1 MKKRIKRACTVLF
14 IGLFGLTLSG
24 CMEVSEIKD
33 AIESALS
40 NDSAAITVN
49 GAEYEDSYE
58 YAIYAVEELMACIDD
73 GDKDGVKALL

>member
-14 IGLFGLTLSG
+14 IGLFGFTLSG
-24 CMEVSEIKD
+24 CMEVGEIKD
-33 AIESALS
+33 AIERALS

-58 YAIYAVEELMACIDD
+58 YEL
-73 GDKDGVKALL
+73 